1 MVGAAVAIIWAPPPA
16 AAQDSQAASQQQVSL
31 EQALARPGGE
41 LAGITVPEAAAFAR
55 GDRTIAN
62 GTTIKGPLAVVG
74 TVRVNGTVDGDVFS
88 FSGDIVV
95 PAGGHITGSAIAISG
110 RVLAEGGAIDGDIR
124 SLNGVLGPV
133 EAPSPVL
140 STKDQVSLTAGWAVV
155 ALLVGIGVLVFG
167 GRTLDAV
174 AETVDRK
181 FGRSFLVGIAAT
193 LGFAPVLALLVLGL
207 TLTILGILLVP
218 FAIVAYALAVI
229 GLVALG
235 FLAAARAAGASFARG
250 TYAGAR
256 GASLR
261 ALVYGLGLFVGV
273 WMIAA
278 VLTPFE
284 SIAAAARVLAVA
296 VTWAAATVGLGATFI
311 SRAGKRPVE
320 EQRDPELERAH
331 AAARRA
337 LEEAAVAPAAPPPP
351 EWQTPTPVSGVVAA
365 RRSVPTSSKAP

>member
-1 MVGAAVAIIWAPPPA
+1 MLGAAVAIIWTPPPA
-16 AAQDSQAASQQQVSL
+16 AAQDAQAAQQQVSL

-41 LAGITVPEAAAFAR
+41 LAGVTVPDAAAFTR
-55 GDRTIAN
+55 GDRTIAA
-62 GTTIKGPLAVVG
+62 GTTLKGPLAVVG
-74 TVRVNGTVDGDVFS
+74 AVRVNGTVDGDVFS

-110 RVLAEGGAIDGDIR
+110 RVVVEGGAIDGDIR
-124 SLNGVLGPV
+124 SLNGVLGAV

-193 LGFAPVLALLVLGL
+193 LGFAPGLALVVVGL

-250 TYAGAR
+250 AYSGAR

-261 ALVYGLGLFVGV
+261 ALVYGLGMFVGV

-284 SIAAAARVLAVA
+284 SIATAARVLAIA
-296 VTWAAATVGLGATFI
+296 VTWAAATVGLGATII

-320 EQRDPELERAH
+320 EQPDPELERAH

-337 LEEAAVAPAAPPPP
+337 LEEAAMAPAAPPPP